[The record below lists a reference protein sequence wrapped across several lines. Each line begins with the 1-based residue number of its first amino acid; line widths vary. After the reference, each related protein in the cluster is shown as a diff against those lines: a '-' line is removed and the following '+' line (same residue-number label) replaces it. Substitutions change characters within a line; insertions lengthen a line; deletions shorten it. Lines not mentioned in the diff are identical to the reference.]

1 MAIKRRSNA
10 SVEPSGLQDYRLYEA
25 PRSPSP
31 SNSTL
36 KGAKSKKT
44 MFFAFL
50 ILKQTTGQRLRVGKN
65 DQNYSKYSK
74 IVKYH
79 YNLK

>member
-1 MAIKRRSNA
+1 MAIKWRSNA
-10 SVEPSGLQDYRLYEA
+10 SVGPNGLQDYRLHEA
-25 PRSPSP
+25 PSP

-36 KGAKSKKT
+36 KGVKSKKT
-44 MFFAFL
+44 MLFAFL
-50 ILKQTTGQRLRVGKN
+50 ILKQTTGQRLRVSKN
-65 DQNYSKYSK
+65 DQNYSK

>member
-1 MAIKRRSNA
+1 
-10 SVEPSGLQDYRLYEA
+10 
-25 PRSPSP
+25 
-31 SNSTL
+31 
-36 KGAKSKKT
+36 